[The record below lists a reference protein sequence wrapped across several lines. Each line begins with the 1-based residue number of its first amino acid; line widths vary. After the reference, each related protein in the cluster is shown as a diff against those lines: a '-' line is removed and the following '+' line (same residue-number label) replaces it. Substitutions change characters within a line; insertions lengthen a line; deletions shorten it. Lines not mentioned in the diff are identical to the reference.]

1 MGDYQLAQLAR
12 DLEWLGCELEYTGH
26 QHAMQGFPQAGLAW
40 QDFLRKQQGV
50 LRTAD
55 KIERELKNAVR
66 FNPQGLVDGVE
77 FPIGTTLDSI
87 TDLLAAVE
95 KIKWSAVFAVDALPA
110 KVRTFTRKIES
121 YLDETVTQQG

>member
-1 MGDYQLAQLAR
+1 MGDHELTQLAR

-26 QHAMQGFPQAGLAW
+26 QHAMQGFPQAGPAW
-40 QDFLRKQQGV
+40 RDFLRKQQGV

-66 FNPQGLVDGVE
+66 FNPEGLVDGVE
-77 FPIGTTLDSI
+77 FPIDTTLDSI

-110 KVRTFTRKIES
+110 KVRTFTKKIEN